1 MTLDIPVAGTA
12 LDPGLFSGK
21 RRAPRTRR
29 TLLVECAGPGGVIA
43 TGRTVDVS
51 KGGMLLEMTEG
62 EFQAPTD
69 PSLLVAFAS
78 RLATS
83 FPDGMA
89 ASFGE
94 GAVRARA
101 TIVRLVTSPTGTTPI
116 LLGCRFDPPLEPV
129 DCALLGLDTD
139 GDETTEKAAQ
149 READALASGAS
160 PAHPLHTR
168 HDDLL
173 TFIQATRDTWVD
185 DRSEP
190 GSWSGAAVGTTVAT
204 ARKSATKLAPATE
217 PKSPAV
223 GESLTDED
231 MRGLNRRTSPPAPAV
246 GSVSSP
252 DFVEAGE
259 IVAHLFP
266 AVFPFLGP
274 RYRGRVVELRTR
286 ALIVD
291 LPVPAGEAD
300 PVGWAAGIGLDARIV
315 CLRDGRVLWE
325 TRARVQRFEPG
336 AGPGA
341 VRAVLLADRAPT
353 HAARRQFGV
362 VASAVA

>member
-29 TLLVECAGPGGVIA
+29 TLVVECSGPGGVVA
-43 TGRTVDVS
+43 MGRTVDVS

-62 EFQAPTD
+62 EFQAPID

-83 FPDGMA
+83 FPDGMS

-94 GAVRARA
+94 GAVRGHA

-139 GDETTEKAAQ
+139 GDETAEMAAR
-149 READALASGAS
+149 REAQALASSAS
-160 PAHPLHTR
+160 PATPDTGR
-168 HDDLL
+168 DDLL
-173 TFIQATRDTWVD
+173 TFIQETRDTWVD
-185 DRSEP
+185 DRAES
-190 GSWSGAAVGTTVAT
+190 GSWSGAAVGAT
-204 ARKSATKLAPATE
+204 APTTRKNAVHLAPT
-217 PKSPAV
+217 PAMTNSGAV
-223 GESLTDED
+223 EGLDDED
-231 MRGLNRRTSPPAPAV
+231 MRRLNRRPAGAAVAV
-246 GSVSSP
+246 GSVTSP
-252 DFVEAGE
+252 DFAKAGE
-259 IVAHLFP
+259 VVAHLFP
-266 AVFPFLGP
+266 AVIPFLGP

-300 PVGWAAGIGLDARIV
+300 PVGWAAGLGLDSRIV
-315 CLRDGRVLWE
+315 CLREGRVLWE

-336 AGPGA
+336 ASAGA

-362 VASAVA
+362 LAVA